1 MAQKTEKEKMLSGE
15 LYSAFAPELVKER
28 NRAASACNQ
37 MNSEGELSRRMMVKH
52 WRKYIINGH

>member
-1 MAQKTEKEKMLSGE
+1 MSQKTEKEKMLSGE
-15 LYSAFAPELVKER
+15 LYFAFSPELVKDR

-52 WRKYIINGH
+52 WRK